1 MIDIKKVVI
10 TLTTVAERLS
20 DTKYGENGIIS
31 CIKSLQNQSYTDFE
45 IHFNIPYISAYSM
58 EKYVIPDWLHQ
69 FDKVKIFRMDDLGAA
84 TKIIPTIERITNP
97 ETIIIVCDDDL
108 VYHED
113 MVKEHVKN
121 QSERDC
127 AFGYD
132 SLGTD
137 EPKFNDVRDYF
148 VVSVPFEMSGKI
160 MQHYKTVSYKR
171 RYFEDDFFTEFTGK
185 TKSDD
190 ILLSA
195 YMNKQGIKKIVMP
208 YENEAKL
215 ETLEEW
221 RGKGGVTTFPVLRHA
236 HHDLGDGCRDPRCV
250 EIQVPFFVP
259 EEFKI
264 KQYI

>member
-1 MIDIKKVVI
+1 MDNIKKVVV
-10 TLTTVAERLS
+10 TLTTVPERLS
-20 DTKYGENGIIS
+20 DTKYGENGMIA
-31 CIKSLQNQSYTDFE
+31 CIRSLQNQNYDDFE
-45 IHFNIPYISAYSM
+45 IHFNIPYVSAYSGD
-58 EKYVIPDWLHQ
+58 EYIIPEWLGDE
-69 FDKVKIFRMDDLGAA
+69 FDKVKIFRMDDLGAV

-121 QSERDC
+121 QLERDC
-127 AFGYD
+127 VFGYD

-137 EPKFNDVRDYF
+137 EPKFNDVRDHF

-171 RYFEDDFFTEFTGK
+171 RYFDDDFFIDFVGK

-195 YMNKQGIKKIVMP
+195 YMNKQGIKKIVIP
-208 YENEAKL
+208 YEHEEKI

-221 RGKGGVTTFPVLRHA
+221 QGRGGVLTFPVLRHA
-236 HHDLGDGCRDPRCV
+236 HHDTGDGCRDPRCV
-250 EIQVPFFVP
+250 AIQIPFYTP
-259 EEFKI
+259 DELK
-264 KQYI
+264 KYL